1 MPVQIEKLLGG
12 NGLMIENNF
21 NDHPVRFEVD
31 GNVAIVTLNRPDK
44 ANAFDG
50 AMWLALEE
58 AAEKIILNDSVRVV
72 LITGA
77 GKSFCGGLDINLAA
91 TEGINLG
98 KKTMRDGFDTLR
110 YLSGVFSMYEKL
122 PVPVIAVIKGG
133 CIGLG
138 LELALACD
146 IRLASDS
153 AVFSIP
159 EVAFGLVPDCGGTQR
174 LPRLIGPAMAKELI
188 FTGRRIDSREA
199 LRIGLVNHI
208 YPAGDLDNEVAKMAA
223 EMAGQAPAVVQ
234 ASKRCINKAMN
245 TTLEAGLDFETS
257 AAESVLGEKTKTII
271 KHNRRS

>member
-1 MPVQIEKLLGG
+1 MSEEHFNEQPVKLE
-12 NGLMIENNF
+12 I
-21 NDHPVRFEVD
+21 DRS
-31 GNVAIVTLNRPDK
+31 VARVTLNRPDK

-98 KKTMRDGFDTLR
+98 KKTMRDGFETLS
-110 YLSGVFSMYEKL
+110 YLSAVISRYEKL

-146 IRLASDS
+146 IRLASDN

-174 LPRLIGPAMAKELI
+174 LPRLIGPAVAKELI
-188 FTGRRIDSREA
+188 FTGRRIDSHEA
-199 LRIGLVNHI
+199 LRIGLVNQI
-208 YPAGDLDNEVAKMAA
+208 YPAGDLDDEVSKMAA
-223 EMAGQAPAVVQ
+223 EIAAQSPAAVQ

-257 AAESVLGEKTKTII
+257 AAESVLGEKAKAMI
-271 KHNRRS
+271 KHNRNT